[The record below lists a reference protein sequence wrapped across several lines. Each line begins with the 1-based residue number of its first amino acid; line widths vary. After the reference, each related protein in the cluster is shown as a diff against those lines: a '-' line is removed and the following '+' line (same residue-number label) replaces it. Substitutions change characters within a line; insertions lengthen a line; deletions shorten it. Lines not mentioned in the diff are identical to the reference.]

1 MTLEIMHND
10 MMQALKNGDTQKKNV
25 LSNMIGEVQ
34 KAAITPK
41 GRIEI
46 TEELVN
52 NTLIKYQK
60 MIQEMIDTCPENR
73 KELFI
78 QYNLDMAVVKQYAP
92 QLLTDKETIKTQIE
106 KMLAE
111 NKLDA
116 IKANKGRAMKLFA
129 PVFKGKADMKIVN
142 QIVSEVMA

>member
-92 QLLTDKETIKTQIE
+92 
-106 KMLAE
+106 
-111 NKLDA
+111 
-116 IKANKGRAMKLFA
+116 
-129 PVFKGKADMKIVN
+129 
-142 QIVSEVMA
+142 